1 MYSELASSRLQFWGG
16 QLWRLLHWPVTTRRL
31 LLYQLQG
38 HHQVEKV
45 AEEQLVSGHLDPCS
59 DQSSVN
65 LLFVGHLEL
74 VVLLLWRYSRWGNQ
88 LWFESPRP
96 EHDACLCQEAR
107 KRGVAVRKKE
117 SGSLMPRASRGTSES
132 WRRGGSLQRWTG
144 LACWAWSQA
153 PHPHCWSGSTGTR
166 SKTKSVQQN
175 HIKGEV
181 RRFLFIGSKFLLA
194 PN

>member
-107 KRGVAVRKKE
+107 KRAVAVRKKE
-117 SGSLMPRASRGTSES
+117 SGSLNTE
-132 WRRGGSLQRWTG
+132 
-144 LACWAWSQA
+144 QA
-153 PHPHCWSGSTGTR
+153 LLVGHDLKLRIRIADQVPQDR
-166 SKTKSVQQN
+166 
-175 HIKGEV
+175 EV
-181 RRFLFIGSKFLLA
+181 RRNLCNKTTLNWSNKEIQLMIHSCQLLQHKWVW
-194 PN
+194 NLDNGYWQ